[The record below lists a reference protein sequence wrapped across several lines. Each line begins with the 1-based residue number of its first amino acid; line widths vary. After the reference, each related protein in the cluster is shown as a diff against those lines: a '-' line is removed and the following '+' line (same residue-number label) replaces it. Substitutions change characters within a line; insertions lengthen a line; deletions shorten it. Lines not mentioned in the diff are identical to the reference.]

1 MARIVSS
8 LDLLLRLKVLGY
20 DNPSRD
26 PWWWPESGTFLT
38 AVSAILTQNVA
49 WSNVERSLDRL
60 RQAGVT
66 SPHALAQC
74 APEDLEVLIRP
85 SGFYRNKAR
94 NLIAL
99 AHHLLSD
106 FGSFEAFAA
115 NVSRDWLLARRGI
128 GPESADAILNYAC
141 YREAFVVDS
150 YTARLL
156 DALGIELH
164 GYDAVQQWCLAG
176 IVGREAELFPK
187 AHNTTS
193 SSRPAASRTT
203 TIALADPTQMSH
215 DSLEHKHGVET
226 KSSLSGSGLPGSM
239 PAAQVYARAHG
250 MIVEYAK
257 ANRSGRS
264 IDVAELLS
272 AAQ

>member
-1 MARIVSS
+1 
-8 LDLLLRLKVLGY
+8 
-20 DNPSRD
+20 
-26 PWWWPESGTFLT
+26 
-38 AVSAILTQNVA
+38 
-49 WSNVERSLDRL
+49 
-60 RQAGVT
+60 VT
-66 SPHALAQC
+66 SAHALAQC

-115 NVSRDWLLARRGI
+115 NVSRSWLLARRGI

-156 DALGIELH
+156 DALGIEVH
-164 GYDAVQQWCLAG
+164 GYDAVQQWCRAG
-176 IVGREAELFPK
+176 IVGREAELFPNV
-187 AHNTTS
+187 HNPAPSLYPATLHRTS
-193 SSRPAASRTT
+193 AAPADASQ
-203 TIALADPTQMSH
+203 ISH
-215 DSLEHKHGVET
+215 DSLEHDAGA
-226 KSSLSGSGLPGSM
+226 KSLLSESGISDTM
-239 PAAQVYARAHG
+239 PVAQVYARAHG

-257 ANRSGRS
+257 ANRSGRN
-264 IDVAELLS
+264 IDVTELLS
-272 AAQ
+272 AEQ